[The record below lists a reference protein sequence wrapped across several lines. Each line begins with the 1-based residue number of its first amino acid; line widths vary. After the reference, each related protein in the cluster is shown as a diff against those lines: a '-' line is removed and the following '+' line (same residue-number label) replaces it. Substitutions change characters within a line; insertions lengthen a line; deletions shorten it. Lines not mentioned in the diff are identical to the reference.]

1 MAGPAARTR
10 GLLAMEVSRRGILAG
25 AAVGGGLLVAWGL
38 WPREYGVPLTPGR
51 GEWAFGA
58 WLKLARDGVLTV
70 AVPQLEMGQGITTL
84 IPQIVAAEMGADWR
98 QVAVEPAPV
107 SGAYAN
113 LPLAAK
119 WAPLWMPF
127 APGLAGDPDDL
138 VTRRWAG
145 ENGFMATADGTS
157 LLAYEAPARQA
168 AASARA
174 MLCQA
179 AAERW
184 GVPFEE
190 CAAREGLVVHQGKAL
205 SFAALAEDAARFDP
219 PDPPPLAGAAYGEVQ
234 AAAGARGRPR
244 YPRLDLPAKV
254 DGGFQFAGDVRLPGL
269 LHAAIRHG
277 PIGDTELIG
286 FDEAA
291 GARVR
296 GLRHVVKARGWLAAV
311 ADTWWAA
318 ERALEAMAPVFRT
331 SERASTDRVDEALDT
346 ALRGGEAARVATVGD
361 GDDGLGRPM
370 VTHRYEI
377 APATH
382 ATIETASATARISD
396 GRLELWLATQAPA
409 QAKAAAAKAVGL
421 SPSDVVLYPM
431 AAGGSFDRRLEHD
444 HAIEAAVIA
453 AEVGAPVQLT
463 WSRWQEFVAGRP
475 RAPLACLAS
484 AWTAQADGSPAAL
497 RLRAAMPATMA
508 EFGARLFGNKTAP
521 SARRAAG
528 GSADPLAFDGVL
540 PPYAIPAIAVDH
552 VPVDVGLPTG
562 RMRGNAHGLFAFVVE
577 SFIDEL
583 AKRVGR
589 EAVSYRMAMLG
600 ADPRLAECL
609 QRAARLA
616 QWDGGTQAS
625 GQGVAC
631 WRIGDPAGGG
641 PVARI
646 ACVATA
652 RAGEGGVRVGKL
664 SVAVDLGRVVNLD
677 IARQQIE
684 GGLVFGVGLATG
696 SALSYEAGL
705 PTSGRLASLA
715 LPSLSDSPEI
725 AIDFVASEGPPAD
738 PGEIGA
744 VIAPPAIA
752 NALHSATGL
761 RLRRLPLLSEGL

>member
-1 MAGPAARTR
+1 
-10 GLLAMEVSRRGILAG
+10 MEVSRRGILAG

-38 WPREYGVPLTPGR
+38 WPRDYGVPLAPGR

-107 SGAYAN
+107 SGAYPN

-127 APGLAGDPDDL
+127 APGLADDAESL

-145 ENGFMATADGTS
+145 ESGFMATAEGTS
-157 LLAYEAPARQA
+157 LAAYEAPAREA
-168 AASARA
+168 AAVARA
-174 MLCQA
+174 MLCMA
-179 AAERW
+179 AADRW
-184 GVPFEE
+184 GVAYEE
-190 CAAREGLVVHQGKAL
+190 CEARGGIVFHRGKAL
-205 SFAALAEDAARFDP
+205 SFAALAEEAARLDP
-219 PDPPPLAGAAYGEVQ
+219 PDPPPLLPAAYSELPAQAGAEGQ
-234 AAAGARGRPR
+234 AVP

-254 DGGFQFAGDVRLPGL
+254 DGSFLFAGDVRLPGML
-269 LHAAIRHG
+269 FAAIRHG
-277 PIGDTELIG
+277 PLGDTELAG

-291 GARVR
+291 GARVP

-318 ERALEAMAPVFRT
+318 EKALEAMAPVWRT
-331 SERASTDRVDEALDT
+331 TDRADSTRMDERLD
-346 ALRGGEAARVATVGD
+346 AGLRTGEAHRVAAVGE
-361 GDDGLGRPM
+361 GDDGLGRPS

-382 ATIETASATARISD
+382 ATLETASATARLAD
-396 GRLELWLATQAPA
+396 GRLELWLASQAPS
-409 QAKAAAAKAVGL
+409 QAKAAAGKAVGTAAA
-421 SPSDVVLYPM
+421 DVVVYPM
-431 AAGGSFDRRLEHD
+431 GAGGSFDRRLEHD
-444 HAIEAAVIA
+444 HAVEAAVIA
-453 AEVGAPVQLT
+453 AEVGAPVQLV
-463 WSRWQEFVAGRP
+463 WSRWQEMVAGRP
-475 RAPLACLAS
+475 RTPLACLAS
-484 AWTAQADGSPAAL
+484 AWTAREDGSPTAL
-497 RLRAAMPATMA
+497 RLRAAMPSSAA
-508 EFGARLFGNKTAP
+508 EFGARLFGNRTALA
-521 SARRAAG
+521 ARDRAGADG
-528 GSADPLAFDGVL
+528 DPLALDGAM
-540 PPYAIPAIAVDH
+540 PPYAIPALAIDH
-552 VPVDVGLPTG
+552 VPVEVGLPSG
-562 RMRGNAHGLFAFVVE
+562 RLRGNAHGLFAFVVE
-577 SFIDEL
+577 SFLDEL

-589 EAVSYRMAMLG
+589 EPLSYRIALLG
-600 ADPRLAECL
+600 SDPRLAECL

-631 WRIGDPAGGG
+631 WRIGDPARGE
-641 PVARI
+641 PLARI

-664 SVAVDLGRVVNLD
+664 SAAVDLGRVVNVD

-684 GGLVFGVGLATG
+684 GGLIFGTSLATG
-696 SALSYEAGL
+696 SSLRYEAGL
-705 PTSGRLASLA
+705 PTSSRLASLA
-715 LPSLSDSPEI
+715 LPTLADSPEI
-725 AIDFVASEGPPAD
+725 AVEIVPGDGDPAD

-744 VIAPPAIA
+744 VVAPPAIA
-752 NALHSATGL
+752 NALHAATGL